1 MSARFLWLL
10 VLTLIAWP
18 AQSHTLSVS
27 HVDVAVDAQGRGAK
41 IELDLALR
49 DLALSLPLDAN
60 RDEEITWGEL
70 SAMRGQLESLVL
82 ANLSMSTPSAL
93 CPLQPAGLAVRR
105 YDDGMYATVL
115 LSADCAVDDGLSIRY
130 GLFFE
135 QDPQHRALL
144 TMRRGE
150 KVTTGIARAGAS
162 TVELSMDQGQ
172 PFFDYLREGIH
183 HILIGYDHLAFL
195 ISLLL
200 PAALIRAGR
209 QWQPIP
215 RLRPGLLH
223 VVGVVSAF
231 TVAHSITLALA
242 ALDWVTPAS
251 RWIEAAIAASV
262 LLAAL
267 NNLYPVVTRRLWM
280 VGFAF
285 GLIHGFGFAGAL
297 GELGLP
303 DRARLTALLSFNIG
317 VELGQLMVVAIVMP
331 VLFAVRHQRW
341 YARYVM
347 PMLSLLIAG
356 LAVWWLIQR
365 LAG

>member
-1 MSARFLWLL
+1 MSLRVLWWLL
-10 VLTLIAWP
+10 LLLMAGP

-27 HVDVAVDAQGRGAK
+27 HVEVMVNEQGRGAQ

-60 RDEEITWGEL
+60 RDEVITWGEL
-70 SAMRGQLESLVL
+70 SAVRGQLQSLVL
-82 ANLSMSTPSAL
+82 ANVSVSTPAAE
-93 CPLQPAGLAVRR
+93 CPLRPAGLAVRR
-105 YDDGMYATVL
+105 YDDGMYATVQL
-115 LSADCAVDDGLSIRY
+115 TSDCVVDDALSIDYR
-130 GLFFE
+130 LFFE

-144 TMRRGE
+144 TMRRGDS
-150 KVTTGIARAGAS
+150 VSTGIARADAS
-162 TVELSMDQGQ
+162 TVSLSMGQGQ
-172 PFFDYLREGIH
+172 PFFDYLREGVH

-200 PAALIRAGR
+200 PAALIRVGR
-209 QWQPIP
+209 QWQAIP

-223 VVGVVSAF
+223 VVGVVTAF
-231 TVAHSITLALA
+231 TVAHSITLVLA
-242 ALDWVTPAS
+242 ALDLVTPAS

-267 NNLYPVVTRRLWM
+267 NNLYPVVTRRLWV

-303 DRARLTALLSFNIG
+303 DRARLSALLSFNIG

-341 YARYVM
+341 YARYAM
-347 PMLSLLIAG
+347 PLMSLLIAG

-365 LAG
+365 LGG

>member
-1 MSARFLWLL
+1 MTPRFLLLL
-10 VLTLIAWP
+10 VLVLLAWP
-18 AQSHTLSVS
+18 ARSHTLSVS
-27 HVDVAVDAQGRGAK
+27 HVDVLVDDQGRGLQ

-60 RDEEITWGEL
+60 RDEVVTWGEL
-70 SAMRGQLESLVL
+70 SAVRGQVQSMVL
-82 ANLSMSTPSAL
+82 ANLSASTSSAACAL
-93 CPLQPAGLAVRR
+93 RPTGLGVRR

-115 LSADCAVDDGLSIRY
+115 LAADCLVDDTLSIRY
-130 GLFFE
+130 NLFFE
-135 QDPQHRALL
+135 QDPQHRALV
-144 TMRRGE
+144 TMRRGDT
-150 KVTTGIARAGAS
+150 VTTGIARADA
-162 TVELSMDQGQ
+162 TTLQLSLHQGQ

-200 PAALIRAGR
+200 PAALIRVGR
-209 QWQPIP
+209 QWQPLP

-223 VVGVVSAF
+223 VIGVVTAF
-231 TVAHSITLALA
+231 TLAHSITLVLA

-251 RWIEAAIAASV
+251 RWIEAAIAGSV

-267 NNLYPVVTRRLWM
+267 NNLRPVVTQRLWM
-280 VGFAF
+280 VGFGF

-303 DRARLTALLSFNIG
+303 DSARLTALLSFNIG
-317 VELGQLMVVAIVMP
+317 VELGQLLVVAIVMP

-341 YARYVM
+341 YARIVM
-347 PMLSLLIAG
+347 PIVSLLIAG

-365 LAG
+365 MAG